1 MTMEHWNALLVS
13 HVVAALF
20 VLAIGP
26 LQILRR
32 RRDRIH
38 RTMGYLW
45 VAAMYY
51 VCVSSFWI
59 VSEGHFTW
67 LHGLSAFTMVTVT
80 LGLIGAIRRNIRSHR
95 GNMVGSYV
103 GIAVAF
109 GFAVAVPGRAIP
121 QLLAEDPATAVYVA
135 GLVVLSVAVVFVSL
149 KRGGRTGGQAGS
161 RTAAVLA
168 ARRGTGRSGP
178 TEAAERAKL
187 ADERA
192 RAEPA
197 DERAWQPAT
206 VRTSS

>member
-1 MTMEHWNALLVS
+1 MDHWNALLVS

-26 LQILRR
+26 VQIFRR

-67 LHGLSAFTMVTVT
+67 LHGLSAFTIVTVT
-80 LGLIGAIRRNIRSHR
+80 LGLISAIRRNIRSHL
-95 GNMVGSYV
+95 GNMIGSYI

-109 GFAVAVPGRAIP
+109 IFAVTVPGRAIP
-121 QLLAEDPATAVYVA
+121 QLLAEDAPTAFYVA
-135 GLVVLSVAVVFVSL
+135 GLVVVSVVVVFVSL
-149 KRGGRTGGQAGS
+149 KRGGRTGGPAGS
-161 RTAAVLA
+161 RTASVLA
-168 ARRGTGRSGP
+168 AGQGAGQAGPADLTGPG
-178 TEAAERAKL
+178 
-187 ADERA
+187 
-192 RAEPA
+192 EPA
-197 DERAWQPAT
+197 ELPEGQPAAS
-206 VRTSS
+206 RTSS